1 VKLKEQQVVEDFS
14 ARIGDAFEG
23 VDRIPADHREMVR
36 FNSAKETG
44 YKRVLDV
51 VETFV
56 AEASVAVNAGRL
68 PKHLTANGV

>member
-1 VKLKEQQVVEDFS
+1 MEDVS

-23 VDRIPADHREMVR
+23 VGRIPADHRGMVR
-36 FNSAKETG
+36 FNNANETG

-56 AEASVAVNAGRL
+56 ADACVAVNAGRL
-68 PKHLTANGV
+68 PKHLTGNGV